1 MNQEIQLIWQ
11 ETIQDLSTPAALWQ
25 LGIIVI
31 ACSIAWLINGALRG
45 YVMRS
50 APENWRLGIGSINRV
65 LFPLSTLIFLLI
77 GKAILSYWQHTSLLH
92 LASRLLIAMAV
103 IRLIVYGVRY
113 VVSPGGL
120 LKTLENTI
128 SASIW
133 VILAFYLS
141 GLLPEVT
148 QTLKDIEFNVGKTNL
163 NLLVILQALLTIFA
177 TLFVALWV
185 SRLVENKLMNA
196 AQINMNMRVVLSKVF
211 RIALLFIAIMIGLS
225 AAGLD
230 LTLLSVFGGALGVG
244 LGFGLQRIASNYV
257 SGFILLLDKSMQIGD
272 IVTIEDKHYGVITDL
287 RTRYLVLKK
296 LDGTQVIVPNEMLI
310 INAVINHSFT
320 DRNSRVLLDV
330 QVGYDSDLELVL
342 ALMKQVAQD
351 NARVLVTP
359 EPVATIKAFAES
371 GVDMNLSIWISDPE
385 NGQLALK
392 SEIFLALWKAFKEKG
407 ISIPYPQR
415 EVRVLNAVEIKTDA
429 VEPPAETLNEK
440 L

>member
-11 ETIQDLSTPAALWQ
+11 ETIQDLSTSAALWQ

-31 ACSIAWLINGALRG
+31 SCSVALLINGALRG
-45 YVMRS
+45 YVVRN
-50 APENWRLGIGSINRV
+50 APVNWRLGIGSINRV
-65 LFPLSTLIFLLI
+65 LFPLSTLLILLI
-77 GKAILSYWQHTSLLH
+77 GMAILTHWQHTSLLH

-103 IRLIVYGVRY
+103 IRLIVYGIRY
-113 VVSPGGL
+113 VISPGGL

-133 VILAFYLS
+133 VMLAFYLS
-141 GLLPEVT
+141 GLLPEVI
-148 QTLKDIEFNVGKTNL
+148 QTLKDIEFDIGKTNL
-163 NLLVILQALLTIFA
+163 NLQVVLQALLTIFA

-185 SRLVENKLMNA
+185 SRIVENKLMNA

-225 AAGLD
+225 VAGLD

-310 INAVINHSFT
+310 INSVINHSLT

-330 QVGYDSDLELVL
+330 QVDYDSDLEMVL
-342 ALMKQVAQD
+342 ALLKQVAQE
-351 NARVLVTP
+351 NVRVLVTP

-385 NGQLALK
+385 NGQLELK
-392 SEIFLALWKAFKEKG
+392 SEILLALWKAFKEKG
-407 ISIPYPQR
+407 ISIPFPQR
-415 EVRVLNAVEIKTDA
+415 EVRVLNPIKTKADA
-429 VEPPAETLNEK
+429 EVTQTETLNDK
-440 L
+440 

>member
-11 ETIQDLSTPAALWQ
+11 ETIQDLSTSAALWQ

-31 ACSIAWLINGALRG
+31 SCSIALLINGALRG
-45 YVMRS
+45 YVMRN
-50 APENWRLGIGSINRV
+50 APVNWRLGIGSINRV
-65 LFPLSTLIFLLI
+65 LFPLSTLLILLI
-77 GKAILSYWQHTSLLH
+77 GMAILTHWQHTSLLH

-103 IRLIVYGVRY
+103 IRLIVYGIRY
-113 VVSPGGL
+113 VISPGGL

-133 VILAFYLS
+133 VMLAFYLS
-141 GLLPEVT
+141 GLLPEVI
-148 QTLKDIEFNVGKTNL
+148 QTLKDIEFDIGKTNL
-163 NLLVILQALLTIFA
+163 NLQVVLQALLTIFA

-185 SRLVENKLMNA
+185 SRIVENKLMNA

-225 AAGLD
+225 VAGLD

-310 INAVINHSFT
+310 INSVINHSLT
-320 DRNSRVLLDV
+320 DRNSRVLLDL
-330 QVGYDSDLELVL
+330 QVGYDSDLEMVL
-342 ALMKQVAQD
+342 ALLKQVAQE
-351 NARVLVTP
+351 NVRVLVTP

-385 NGQLALK
+385 NGQLELK
-392 SEIFLALWKAFKEKG
+392 SEILLALWKAFKEKG
-407 ISIPYPQR
+407 ISIPFPQR
-415 EVRVLNAVEIKTDA
+415 EVRVLNPIKTKADA
-429 VEPPAETLNEK
+429 EVTQTETLNDK
-440 L
+440 

>member
-11 ETIQDLSTPAALWQ
+11 ETIQDLSTPDVLWQ

-31 ACSIAWLINGALRG
+31 SCSVAWLINGALRG
-45 YVMRS
+45 YVMRN

-65 LFPLSTLIFLLI
+65 LFPVSTLLILLI
-77 GKAILSYWQHTSLLH
+77 GMAILTHWQHTSLLH

-103 IRLIVYGVRY
+103 IRLIVYGIRY
-113 VVSPGGL
+113 VISPGGL

-133 VILAFYLS
+133 VMLAFYLS
-141 GLLPEVT
+141 GLLPEVI
-148 QTLKDIEFNVGKTNL
+148 QTLKDIEFDIGKTNL
-163 NLLVILQALLTIFA
+163 NLHVVLQALLTIFA

-185 SRLVENKLMNA
+185 SRIVENKLMNA

-310 INAVINHSFT
+310 INSVINHSLT
-320 DRNSRVLLDV
+320 DRNSRVLLNV
-330 QVGYDSDLELVL
+330 QVGYDSDLEMVL
-342 ALMKQVAQD
+342 ALLKQIAQE
-351 NARVLVTP
+351 NVRVLVTP
-359 EPVATIKAFAES
+359 EPVATIKAFSEC
-371 GVDMNLSIWISDPE
+371 GVDMNLSIWISDTE
-385 NGQLALK
+385 NGQLELK
-392 SEIFLALWKAFKEKG
+392 SEILLALWKAFKEKG
-407 ISIPYPQR
+407 ISIPFPQR
-415 EVRVLNAVEIKTDA
+415 EVRVLNPIEIKADA
-429 VEPPAETLNEK
+429 EETQTETLNDE
-440 L
+440 

>member
-1 MNQEIQLIWQ
+1 M
-11 ETIQDLSTPAALWQ
+11 S
-25 LGIIVI
+25 
-31 ACSIAWLINGALRG
+31 
-45 YVMRS
+45 
-50 APENWRLGIGSINRV
+50 
-65 LFPLSTLIFLLI
+65 
-77 GKAILSYWQHTSLLH
+77 
-92 LASRLLIAMAV
+92 
-103 IRLIVYGVRY
+103 
-113 VVSPGGL
+113 
-120 LKTLENTI
+120 
-128 SASIW
+128 
-133 VILAFYLS
+133 
-141 GLLPEVT
+141 
-148 QTLKDIEFNVGKTNL
+148 
-163 NLLVILQALLTIFA
+163 
-177 TLFVALWV
+177 
-185 SRLVENKLMNA
+185 A
-196 AQINMNMRVVLSKVF
+196 AQINMNMRVVLSKVL

-310 INAVINHSFT
+310 INSVINHSFT

-330 QVGYDSDLELVL
+330 QVGYDSDLEVVL
-342 ALMKQVAQD
+342 ALMKQVAQE

-359 EPVATIKAFAES
+359 EPVATIKAFGES

-407 ISIPYPQR
+407 ISIPFPQR
-415 EVRVLNAVEIKTDA
+415 EVRVLKT
-429 VEPPAETLNEK
+429 VEPDAEHRTSEVLSDK
-440 L
+440 QGQ